1 MSLTKITNRSL
12 SPLTVLNA
20 NIADNTISGS
30 KLAPSTIT
38 RDKLASDAI
47 DANPIGTVIYYAGN
61 TPPVGYLVANGSIL
75 DRTVY
80 VDLFNA
86 IGTIYNLGTELASQF
101 RIPDLRGEF
110 IRGWDGGRNVDRD
123 RVFGSFEDYATANPR
138 NNSQSTRLAQPNADT
153 VTFDQSA
160 GTPHLAGFARVTRVG
175 ENLTANAVDT
185 IGSGYQIDVLN
196 VLTGD
201 DETRPRNIAL
211 LPCIKFSNGAL
222 LSQTALNVQALAD
235 TKLNRSGGT
244 ITGDLTVNGT
254 INNGG
259 PSLLKAWCSY
269 YSDGTFPNTNLAA
282 GQTIAVTAGSNL
294 GTWTQTAAHSSYVV
308 GMEFCF
314 PTIGG
319 ATGTLGGINVSGSS
333 SATRCVFTAVN
344 GGVATFRMRGGNALF
359 NQTVAGNATASG
371 ITYTPLC
378 VREGAYNVDRVVRIG
393 TGTFRIFWKTGT
405 FTSPHYAVTV
415 CGVKNDSN
423 DDGNFNAS
431 IGFTGE
437 NPSIESCRIT
447 TSHMSLTKVDFPIVT
462 VMAVGI

>member
-1 MSLTKITNRSL
+1 
-12 SPLTVLNA
+12 
-20 NIADNTISGS
+20 
-30 KLAPSTIT
+30 
-38 RDKLASDAI
+38 
-47 DANPIGTVIYYAGN
+47 
-61 TPPVGYLVANGSIL
+61 
-75 DRTVY
+75 
-80 VDLFNA
+80 LFNA

-123 RVFGSFEDYATANPR
+123 RVFGSFEDYSTANPR
-138 NNSQSTRLAQPNADT
+138 NNSQSTRLAQQNSDT
-153 VTFDQSA
+153 VTFDGSA
-160 GTPHLAGFARVTRVG
+160 VTPHLAGFARVTRVG
-175 ENLTANAVDT
+175 EVLTASAADA
-185 IGSGYQIDVLN
+185 IGSGHQLDVLN

-235 TKLNRSGGT
+235 TKLNTSGGT
-244 ITGDLTVNGT
+244 ITGNLTVNGT

-269 YSDGTFPNTNLAA
+269 FSDTTFPNTNLPT
-282 GQTIAVTAGSNL
+282 GQTMAVTAGSNL
-294 GTWTQTAAHSSYVV
+294 GTWTQAGAHSSFII

-319 ATGTLGGINVSGSS
+319 ATGTLGGVNVSGSS

-344 GGVATFRMRGGNALF
+344 GGVATFRMMGGNAQF
-359 NQTVAGNATASG
+359 NQSVTGNATASG

-378 VREGAYNVDRVVRIG
+378 VREGAYNVDRLVRIG
-393 TGTFRIFWKTGT
+393 PGTFRIFWKTGT
-405 FTSPHYAVTV
+405 FTSPHYAVSV
-415 CGVKNDSN
+415 CGVKSDAN
-423 DDGNFNAS
+423 DDGNFNAT

-437 NPSIESCRIT
+437 KPSIESCRIT
-447 TSHMSLTKVDFPIVT
+447 TSLQSLAKTDFPIVT